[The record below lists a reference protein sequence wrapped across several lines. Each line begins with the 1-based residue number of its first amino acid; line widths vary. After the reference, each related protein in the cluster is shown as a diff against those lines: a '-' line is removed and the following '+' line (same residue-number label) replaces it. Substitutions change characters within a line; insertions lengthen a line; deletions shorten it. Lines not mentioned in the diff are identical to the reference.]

1 MASLR
6 NWAHYSDYVQ
16 SKHWYASFPAHWSE
30 KKVKHLFRVH
40 NGATPK
46 SKEPNFWDGDINW
59 ITPDDL
65 GSLKGFEI
73 ANTSRKI
80 TLEGYDSCGTS
91 FARPGSIA
99 LSTRAP
105 IGHLGIIRD
114 TMCCNQGCRLLE
126 PKTEL
131 DEWYFLFFFEA
142 AVTELQSYGQGATF
156 KEISNFSL
164 SNVTVLLPPI
174 NEQIAISKF
183 LQKELEFH
191 SKLQGSMNVSV
202 PLIDE
207 YRRALFSDVVT
218 GKIDVCEYV

>member
-80 TLEGYDSCGTS
+80 TLEGYDSGTS

-99 LSTRAP
+99 FDSSPNRASRNYT
-105 IGHLGIIRD
+105 GYH
-114 TMCCNQGCRLLE
+114 
-126 PKTEL
+126 
-131 DEWYFLFFFEA
+131 
-142 AVTELQSYGQGATF
+142 VLQSG
-156 KEISNFSL
+156 
-164 SNVTVLLPPI
+164 
-174 NEQIAISKF
+174 
-183 LQKELEFH
+183 LQ
-191 SKLQGSMNVSV
+191 
-202 PLIDE
+202 
-207 YRRALFSDVVT
+207 VVGT
-218 GKIDVCEYV
+218 KD